1 MVAKALQLGFSLASI
16 CVAAAVLIIVLDAS
30 LAEGDDTLDISRGRG
45 IALLLSVL
53 LIGGSAYLAF
63 RSLSSPKAKM
73 MAEEAAEIET
83 GGGPAVGIQTVEKTL
98 PAKDHILHSLP
109 EDEQRLYRMIADAG
123 GEMLQMNI
131 VGTEVYSKAKVTRLL
146 DKLEGRGLV
155 VRERHGM
162 TNRVRIIR

>member
-1 MVAKALQLGFSLASI
+1 M

-45 IALLLSVL
+45 IALVLSVL
-53 LIGGSAYLAF
+53 LIGGSAYLVL
-63 RSLSSPKAKM
+63 RSMSSPKAKM
-73 MAEEAAEIET
+73 MAEETAEVEA
-83 GGGPAVGIQTVEKTL
+83 GEGPAVEIQTAEKTL
-98 PAKDHILHSLP
+98 PAENHILHSLP